1 MRQPRLPAC
10 SPPGCSPGTRT
21 CATSPLTCCAPS
33 CSSASG
39 FSIWNGSWYGGHYLL
54 THSVLFPPLAALFG
68 ARLVAAAAVVWS
80 AYLFDRL
87 VCERWGERARPATLW
102 YGAGA
107 VTMLASGRL
116 SFALGVALGL
126 ASLRA
131 LQKNWAWA
139 ASFAGLACALA
150 SPVAAVFLAG
160 VLAAA
165 LLAER
170 DRVRARAL
178 IVAGAALVPI
188 VVAQPRVRRRGP
200 RAVLVLGLDRAA
212 ALVRRRPLCDAGA
225 EGRAS
230 PARGDRRLPDGRN
243 CCVAGAERARR
254 ERHAP
259 RRPLRRAGVAGRAA
273 VAARSDHCTGRR
285 ARAGRKPVVAVHGGR
300 ARRCRAAL
308 ATGPRSSSY
317 YEPLARWL
325 RANGGGHA
333 RIEVPFTQSH
343 WETAYL
349 APEFGLA
356 RGWMRQVDRARN
368 ELFYEGQLTH
378 RRYSAWLRRNSVAY
392 VALPDAE
399 NDYSAKQEHALIASE
414 PSYLRLRATLPHWR
428 VYEVT
433 RHEPDRQ
440 EPGAGAGAA
449 AERRS
454 SVVRACR
461 DRARALRRARARD
474 ALLDDEPQETAA
486 SVRPGRWT
494 LVRADRPGIVRVS
507 IGFSLGRARQAAAS
521 DYRRC

>member
-1 MRQPRLPAC
+1 
-10 SPPGCSPGTRT
+10 
-21 CATSPLTCCAPS
+21 
-33 CSSASG
+33 
-39 FSIWNGSWYGGHYLL
+39 
-54 THSVLFPPLAALFG
+54 LFPPLAALFG

-80 AYLFDRL
+80 AYLFDRV
-87 VCERWGERARPATLW
+87 VCERWGQRARPATLW

-131 LQKNWAWA
+131 LQKSWAWA

-170 DRVRARAL
+170 ERTGFVPF
-178 IVAGAALVPI
+178 IVAGATLVPI
-188 VVAQPRVRRRGP
+188 VVLNLVFADAGREPFSFSAWIALPLWCGGALYVTRQLNAERALRAVIGAYLMAGTLVWLVPNALGGNVTRLGALFGGPVLLAALLSRRVRITAP
-200 RAVLVLGLDRAA
+200 VVVLVLAGSLWWQFSAA
-212 ALVRRRPLCDAGA
+212 VRDVAG
-225 EGRAS
+225 S
-230 PARGDRRLPDGRN
+230 VGDR
-243 CCVAGAERARR
+243 
-254 ERHAP
+254 
-259 RRPLRRAGVAGRAA
+259 
-273 VAARSDHCTGRR
+273 ST
-285 ARAGRKPVVAVHGGR
+285 
-300 ARRCRAAL
+300 
-308 ATGPRSSSY
+308 SSSY

-378 RRYSAWLRRNSVAY
+378 HRYRAWLRRNSVAY

-399 NDYSAKQEHALIASE
+399 NDYSAKKEHALIASR
-414 PSYLRLRATLPHWR
+414 PSYLRLRASLAHWR
-428 VYEVT
+428 VFEVT
-433 RHEPDRQ
+433 GTSPIVKSRGPGQARLLNVTPQ
-440 EPGAGAGAA
+440 SFSLSVKEPG
-449 AERRS
+449 RF
-454 SVVRACR
+454 VVRV
-461 DRARALRRARARD
+461 RAT
-474 ALLDDEPQETAA
+474 PFWTM
-486 SVRPGRWT
+486 SPGDGCVGKTGPWT

-507 IGFSLGRARQAAAS
+507 IGFSFGRARQAAVS
-521 DYRRC
+521 DFRRC